1 MGLRRELRDPWGLLV
16 GAIAGGLGWAVG
28 APAAAAAAI
37 GVAVYG
43 AKVLAG
49 TTLGRTANT
58 AGTPSIRPGSV
69 EAAWVRRAEQ
79 AVRSMEQLG
88 ASVPPGPVAER
99 MASIGDQAT
108 GTLEDVRR
116 LAVQASGMDDA
127 LAQVD
132 PARLIAEADRLD
144 LQLRRASTK
153 EVHDEVERSR
163 QSIGAQMDVRTRLEQ
178 ASEKLLARI
187 EAVVLGLES
196 LVARLVEIQAMVRT
210 QSPVDAAGQVD
221 ALAEELEGLRA
232 GLAETEE
239 VSRRALVAY
248 RGASGAGDA
257 GGGKG

>member
-1 MGLRRELRDPWGLLV
+1 M
-16 GAIAGGLGWAVG
+16 
-28 APAAAAAAI
+28 
-37 GVAVYG
+37 
-43 AKVLAG
+43 
-49 TTLGRTANT
+49 
-58 AGTPSIRPGSV
+58 
-69 EAAWVRRAEQ
+69 Q
-79 AVRSMEQLG
+79 QLG
-88 ASVPPGPVAER
+88 ASAPPGPVAER
-99 MASIGDQAT
+99 METIGGQAT

-257 GGGKG
+257 AGGERVG